1 MSARYFT
8 RRAPKAQTR
17 SDEWW
22 DNEGLTLINL
32 SVPGH
37 EAADTGILDVN
48 GEAIMRAP
56 NPMGFIWEEYQ

>member
-32 SVPGH
+32 YVPDH

-48 GEAIMRAP
+48 GEAIMCAP